1 MKPEDFLELTL
12 KAARAGAAV
21 LAARASFSPA
31 TGHIATD
38 SKSAAGDWVTEFDR
52 NAEQAVRDVLRAA
65 RPQDEISGEEYE
77 TTTVENPSGYRWSID
92 PLDGTVNFVRGIPF
106 FGCSVAVFGPAD
118 NAPEGA
124 WLAGAVVAPALN
136 VEYFATRGGGAW
148 MRSSDIQNGEHDD
161 AAAVRLHGP
170 DASSDARILATGLG
184 YDAARRAYQVA
195 ALAEMLPDFANIRRL
210 GSAALDLCLVAEGK
224 LDAYAEFGTQEFDW
238 AAGALIA
245 EESGTPV
252 RRPSSGDGTRW
263 PDWMVAGEVNV
274 PRSPRRTPDPQSI
287 LDDPIKHRA
296 GAGKSSAGVVIV
308 RDALPDD
315 YLEIRRITH
324 AAYVTGG
331 YFGSAEEPYMQRVGN
346 VADRHEDALMW
357 VAERDG
363 QVVGSVTLA
372 RAGEKWADIARED
385 ELEFRLLAVDPN
397 VQRSGA
403 GSALVERI
411 LAYAKTLPDV
421 NRVSLTT
428 GSDWLPAH
436 ALYNQ
441 LGFQRVPERDWY
453 VPGTDIKLV
462 VYAYEIRE
470 H

>member
-1 MKPEDFLELTL
+1 M
-12 KAARAGAAV
+12 R
-21 LAARASFSPA
+21 
-31 TGHIATD
+31 
-38 SKSAAGDWVTEFDR
+38 
-52 NAEQAVRDVLRAA
+52 
-65 RPQDEISGEEYE
+65 
-77 TTTVENPSGYRWSID
+77 TTHD
-92 PLDGTVNFVRGIPF
+92 
-106 FGCSVAVFGPAD
+106 
-118 NAPEGA
+118 
-124 WLAGAVVAPALN
+124 
-136 VEYFATRGGGAW
+136 
-148 MRSSDIQNGEHDD
+148 DD
-161 AAAVRLHGP
+161 AAPVRLHGP
-170 DASSDARILATGLG
+170 DERSDARILATGLG

-274 PRSPRRTPDPQSI
+274 PKSPRRTPDPQSI

-296 GAGKSSAGVVIV
+296 GSGEMSGGVVIV

-324 AAYVTGG
+324 AAYISGG

-346 VADRHEDALMW
+346 VANRHEDALMW

-363 QVVGSVTLA
+363 KVVGSVTLA

-385 ELEFRLLAVDPN
+385 ELEFRLLAVDPT

-403 GSALVERI
+403 GRALVERVI
-411 LAYAKTLPDV
+411 AYAKTLPDV

-428 GSDWLPAH
+428 GSDWWPAH
-436 ALYNQ
+436 SLYDG
-441 LGFQRVPERDWY
+441 LEFKRAPERDWN
-453 VPGTDIKLV
+453 VPGTDIKLI
-462 VYAYEIRE
+462 VYVYETGQ

>member
-31 TGHIATD
+31 TGRIETD

-52 NAEQAVRDVLRAA
+52 NAEQAVREILHAA
-65 RPQDEISGEEYE
+65 RPHDEISGEEYE

-118 NAPEGA
+118 HAPEGA

-148 MRSSDIQNGEHDD
+148 MRTTHDDD
-161 AAAVRLHGP
+161 AAPVRLHGP
-170 DASSDARILATGLG
+170 DKTSDARILATGLG

-195 ALAEMLPDFANIRRL
+195 ALAEMLPGFANIRRL

-224 LDAYAEFGTQEFDW
+224 IDAYAEFGTQEFDW

-252 RRPSSGDGTRW
+252 RRPASGDGTRW
-263 PDWMVAGEVNV
+263 PDWMVAGQVNV
-274 PRSPRRTPDPQSI
+274 PKSPRRTPDPQSI
-287 LDDPIKHRA
+287 LDDPIKHKAEA
-296 GAGKSSAGVVIV
+296 GNASGVVVV

-324 AAYVTGG
+324 DAYISGG

-346 VADRHEDALMW
+346 VSDRHEDALMW

-363 QVVGSVTLA
+363 QVVGSVTIA

-411 LAYAKTLPDV
+411 VAYAKTLPDV

-428 GSDWLPAH
+428 GADWLPAH
-436 ALYNQ
+436 ALYER
-441 LGFQRVPERDWY
+441 LGFTRVPDRDWF
-453 VPGTDIKLV
+453 VPGTDIKLI
-462 VYAYEIRE
+462 VYVYEIAE